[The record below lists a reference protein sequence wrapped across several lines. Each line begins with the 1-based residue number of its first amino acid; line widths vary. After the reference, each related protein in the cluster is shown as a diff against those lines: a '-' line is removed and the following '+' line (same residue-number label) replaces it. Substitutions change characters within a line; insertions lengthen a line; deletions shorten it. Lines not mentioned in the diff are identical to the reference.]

1 MTSTIQEK
9 VKCALEN
16 GKALTSA
23 TISNRYGAGNPGAV
37 IQALRFAGTPVFLN
51 KGPKGSKSKVYRTG
65 KASKRVIGAGYKA
78 LAQGLIK

>member
-9 VKCALEN
+9 VKCALES

-23 TISNRYGAGNPGAV
+23 TIKNRYGAGNPGAV
-37 IQALRFAGTPVFLN
+37 IQALRFKGTPVFLN
-51 KGPKGSKSKVYRTG
+51 KGPRGSKVYRTG
-65 KASKRVIGAGYKA
+65 KAPRKVIGAGYKA

>member
-37 IQALRFAGTPVFLN
+37 IQAPVSYTHLTL
-51 KGPKGSKSKVYRTG
+51 PT
-65 KASKRVIGAGYKA
+65 KA
-78 LAQGLIK
+78 